1 MCRWLCLCLSSLSRM
16 HVYPCMMVTR
26 THTCQRLKV
35 TVFERAAKPGGLLM
49 YGIPNMKL
57 DKRVVQVPDAPV
69 I

>member
-1 MCRWLCLCLSSLSRM
+1 MY
-16 HVYPCMMVTR
+16 VYPCIMVTR
-26 THTCQRLKV
+26 TYICQRLKV

-69 I
+69 ARCSCDLMLL

>member
-1 MCRWLCLCLSSLSRM
+1 M
-16 HVYPCMMVTR
+16 HVYPCMVVTR